1 MEKFSFKN
9 YPPGIL
15 VFLICL
21 IVAIK
26 FGLHKLGNIVFA
38 QQVLLSWLDLLYI
51 LLSAGTVIFIMKLA
65 NRKIMWKWLLKLLDL
80 CDVRGVYEGY
90 IVSSFHDQDDPS
102 QNFIKRYCK
111 VHVTQNLNGLHISG
125 DYYSDKQ
132 MKKPTSGFSSYQE
145 EIKKH
150 VDGSFQISY
159 FYSNK
164 GDQLHKDHETYGLNN
179 HEGVCVLAYQIE
191 LQTLEGY
198 YFNRERSSHGKI
210 FLKRVS

>member
-1 MEKFSFKN
+1 MDKFSFKN

-26 FGLHKLGNIVFA
+26 FGLHKLGDIVFK
-38 QQVLLSWLDLLYI
+38 QETLLSWLDLVYI
-51 LLSAGTVIFIMKLA
+51 LLSAGTVMFLMKLI
-65 NRKIMWKWLLKLLDL
+65 NLKVMWKWLLKLLGL

-90 IVSSFHDQDDPS
+90 ILSSFQDNNS

-111 VHVTQNLNGLHISG
+111 IQVAQNLNGLYVSG
-125 DYYSDKQ
+125 DYFSDEQ
-132 MKKPTSGFSSYQE
+132 MKEHTSGFTSSYE
-145 EIKKH
+145 ELKKQA
-150 VDGSFQISY
+150 DGSFQVYY

-164 GDQLHKDHETYGLNN
+164 GDLFHADQRSYGLNN
-179 HEGVCVLAYQIE
+179 HEGICVLVYRPE

-198 YFNRERSSHGKI
+198 YYNRERSSHGKI
-210 FLKRVS
+210 FLIRNT